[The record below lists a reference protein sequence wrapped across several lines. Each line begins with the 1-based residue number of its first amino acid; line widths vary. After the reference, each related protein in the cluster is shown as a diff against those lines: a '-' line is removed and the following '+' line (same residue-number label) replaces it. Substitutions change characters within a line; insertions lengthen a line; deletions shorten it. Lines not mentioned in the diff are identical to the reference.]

1 MIIFFIRKI
10 PDLDNITPII
20 YKFAKETNDK
30 VYIIKTDFSDKFVE
44 DFRINFL
51 LKNDKISFLNI
62 NELFIFSFLQ
72 KILYNIVFRKNLL
85 CKLLNFIFFI
95 SYFYKKIFNI
105 FFKEIKINSIFL
117 VKKTVV
123 IDHLLFS
130 KLYFLN
136 YFILNER
143 NNINLISI
151 PHGIPL
157 LKKHNKEWNIAKKD
171 LSILSHKVDKIV
183 IQHKWWLKEL
193 KEYKINNNYFLIG
206 SARFERN
213 WILKY
218 LQILPKDKIEKTN
231 KIKIVYMSANSI
243 NHIDYDYLKEETI
256 KYLASNNKIILKYK
270 PHPRTNKLYRSL
282 PNNVENVYKVN
293 SLNLIKWADI
303 IIGDISSIM
312 IDVLIMNKL
321 YISLKYLRHDNNE
334 LLYEYYNSCTK
345 FDKIESF
352 KKYINNIPNNKIDNY
367 FSNEINKYSDGKKE
381 FLKDVV
387 FNNSNNV
394 VKEYLDLIQN
404 QNK

>member
-30 VYIIKTDFSDKFVE
+30 IYIIKTDFADKFIE

-51 LKNDKISFLNI
+51 LKNDKICFLNI

-85 CKLLNFIFFI
+85 CKLLNFILFI
-95 SYFYKKIFNI
+95 NYFYKKILNI

-136 YFILNER
+136 HFILKER

-171 LSILSHKVDKIV
+171 LSKLSHKVDKIV

-193 KEYKINNNYFLIG
+193 KEYKINNN
-206 SARFERN
+206 
-213 WILKY
+213 
-218 LQILPKDKIEKTN
+218 
-231 KIKIVYMSANSI
+231 
-243 NHIDYDYLKEETI
+243 
-256 KYLASNNKIILKYK
+256 
-270 PHPRTNKLYRSL
+270 
-282 PNNVENVYKVN
+282 
-293 SLNLIKWADI
+293 
-303 IIGDISSIM
+303 
-312 IDVLIMNKL
+312 
-321 YISLKYLRHDNNE
+321 
-334 LLYEYYNSCTK
+334 
-345 FDKIESF
+345 
-352 KKYINNIPNNKIDNY
+352 
-367 FSNEINKYSDGKKE
+367 
-381 FLKDVV
+381 
-387 FNNSNNV
+387 
-394 VKEYLDLIQN
+394 
-404 QNK
+404 